1 MRRLTKPNSRLLS
14 RCCCWWCALILALTA
29 AYLLL
34 RQTPASAAE
43 VAASSVAVATNG
55 APSFRQDI
63 DPLFTRY
70 GCNAGSCHGK
80 LAGQN
85 GFRLSLRGYAPEW
98 DHEWITKELNGR
110 RVDYAWPEKSLILLK
125 ATGQIGHEGGRRFD
139 KDSRAAKVITEWI
152 RARTPGPDP
161 AESDAVKLEIEKG
174 GVMKVG
180 ETRQLKATATWPDG
194 HVRDVTWMVQ
204 FFSND
209 ESTVSVTPEGMVKAL
224 RNGATAVRAHF
235 QGLVSVVTFEMP
247 YDAAVDAAQYVKKN
261 NFIDEHVL
269 ARLAEL
275 RIPLSA
281 GCDDSTFIRRVSLD
295 AIGVMPT
302 SEEVTAFINDTHP
315 DKRARLID
323 NVLARPEWADY
334 WAMNLCDQLQNRKER
349 DHDVRGTKNVRAFY
363 AWVRQQLV
371 MNRRWDQIARDV
383 VLASG
388 DSSAHPEIGYYI
400 YNVGEKQHAE
410 ESEIG
415 ESLAMA
421 FLGTR
426 IGCAKCHNHP
436 LEKFTQD
443 DYYRFAAFFSRI
455 SMKRVDPE
463 KGETTLSVASADERE
478 QRKQIAEAEKQLDQ
492 AKKAAEG
499 KKGAEAKAAEKKIA
513 EAQRRV
519 EEQNKRLVEVMSR
532 PPTAYQPRTKKQ
544 LTAMPLDRSVPRFEP
559 GHDPREALVA
569 WMIDPS
575 NEAFSG
581 NMVNRLWKHFMGV
594 GLVEQVDDLR
604 SSNPPSNPELWKA
617 LNKDFVAHGFDL
629 KSMMRLI
636 LNSRV
641 YQLSSDTL
649 AANEQDHRFYS
660 HYNARRLPAE
670 VLSDAISEATG
681 VPDQFPGY
689 PTGLRAVQL
698 PEPGVNSYFLTIFGR
713 SERVTACACE
723 RNGDVTLPQL
733 LYLSNG
739 EEVRNKLRAGDG
751 RLAMLLKRKLD
762 EKTTIDEIFLM
773 TLCRKPQAAEVKA
786 VTDALAA
793 GDGRED
799 VYRDLCWAL
808 LNSKE
813 FAFNH

>member
-1 MRRLTKPNSRLLS
+1 M
-14 RCCCWWCALILALTA
+14 LAG

-34 RQTPASAAE
+34 HQG
-43 VAASSVAVATNG
+43 VAVAGAKDRGTQVTVRNNG
-55 APSFRQDI
+55 PSFRQDI
-63 DPLFTRY
+63 VPLFTRY

-80 LAGQN
+80 LVGQN

-110 RVDYAWPEKSLILLK
+110 RVDYAQPLNSLILLK
-125 ATGQIGHEGGRRFD
+125 ATGQVGHEGGKRFE
-139 KDSRAAKVITEWI
+139 KDSRAAKVIGEWI
-152 RARTPGPDP
+152 SARTPGPDP
-161 AESDAVKLEIEKG
+161 LESDAAKLEIATG

-180 ETRQLKATATWPDG
+180 ETRQLLVKATWPDG
-194 HVRDVTWMVQ
+194 QARDVTWMVQ

-209 ESTVSVTPEGMVKAL
+209 ESTVSVTPEGVVKAM
-224 RNGATAVRAHF
+224 RNGAAAVRAHF
-235 QGLVSVVTFEMP
+235 QGLVAVVSFEMP
-247 YDAAVDAAQYVKKN
+247 YDAAVDAGQYSQKN
-261 NFIDEHVL
+261 NVIDEHVL

-275 RIPLSA
+275 RIPISGA
-281 GCDDSTFIRRVSLD
+281 SDDATFVRRVFLD
-295 AIGVMPT
+295 AIGTLP
-302 SEEVTAFINDTHP
+302 SADEVATFVADTRG

-323 NVLARPEWADY
+323 NLLERPEWADY

-349 DHDVRGTKNVRAFY
+349 DHDVRGAKNVRAFHG
-363 AWVRQQLV
+363 WVRGQLA
-371 MNRRWDQIARDV
+371 MNRPWDQMAHDL
-383 VLASG
+383 VLAVG

-415 ESLAMA
+415 ESLAMS

-455 SMKRVDPE
+455 SMKRTDPE
-463 KGETTLSVASADERE
+463 KGATTLSVASSEERD
-478 QRKQIAEAEKQLDQ
+478 QRKQIADAEKQLAD

-499 KKGAEAKAAEKKIA
+499 KTGDEAKKAEKKVA
-513 EAQRRV
+513 EATKRV
-519 EEQNKRLVEVMSR
+519 EDQNKRLVEVMSR
-532 PPTAYQPRTKKQ
+532 PPTAFQPRTKKQ
-544 LTAMPLDRSVPRFEP
+544 MAAMPLDRIERKFEP
-559 GHDPREALVA
+559 GHDPRETLAA
-569 WMIDPS
+569 WMIDPA

-581 NMVNRLWKHFMGV
+581 NMVNRIWRHFMGV

-604 SSNPPSNPELWKA
+604 SSNPPSNPQLWKA
-617 LNKDFVAHGFDL
+617 LNQEFVRHGFDL
-629 KSMMRLI
+629 KSLMRLI

-670 VLSDAISEATG
+670 VLSDAITEATG

-689 PTGLRAVQL
+689 PTGSRAVQL
-698 PEPGVNSYFLTIFGR
+698 PEPGVTSYFLTIFGR

-723 RNGDVTLPQL
+723 RTGDVTLPQL
-733 LYLSNG
+733 LYLNNG
-739 EEVRNKLRAGDG
+739 EEVRNKVKSADG
-751 RLAMLLKRKLD
+751 RLSALLKKQSD
-762 EKTTIDEIFLM
+762 EAKTIDDVFMM
-773 TLCRKPQAAEVKA
+773 TLCRKPLASEAKA
-786 VTDALAA
+786 VSDALAA
-793 GDGRED
+793 GDGREE
-799 VYRDLCWAL
+799 VYRDLYWAL